1 MWRSLEAALTRFAG
15 RRAAACQ
22 RHAPGRADWWLRLGC
37 AVTPTFAEPFR
48 TLVHLRRS
56 RDDRLGAVAAARAA
70 IDRFPENP
78 DAWMLLGEAYEMA
91 FRQPEALSA
100 YERALAL
107 EERADA
113 ALAAGVLYRRAGR
126 AVEAA
131 ARFARAYAAGAGAEA
146 LWENAAALFAAG
158 DERAA
163 EEALTLWATQVPDGF
178 DRLTE
183 ARAAARAGRRE
194 S

>member
-1 MWRSLEAALTRFAG
+1 MWRSLEAALANFAG

-22 RHAPGRADWWLRLGC
+22 RYAPGRADWWLRLAC
-37 AVTPTFAEPFR
+37 SITPTFAEPFR
-48 TLVHLRRS
+48 ALVHLRRS

-100 YERALAL
+100 YERALSL

-126 AVEAA
+126 AAEAA

-158 DERAA
+158 DEHAA

-178 DRLTE
+178 ERLTE
-183 ARAAARAGRRE
+183 ARAAARAGRRG

>member
-1 MWRSLEAALTRFAG
+1 MWRSLEAALARFAG
-15 RRAAACQ
+15 GRAAACQ
-22 RHAPGRADWWLRLGC
+22 RYAPGRADWWLRLAC
-37 AVTPTFAEPFR
+37 SVTPAFAEPFR
-48 TLVHLRRS
+48 ALVHLRRS
-56 RDDRLGAVAAARAA
+56 RDDRLGAVAAAREA

-100 YERALAL
+100 YERALSL

-126 AVEAA
+126 PAEAA
-131 ARFARAYAAGAGAEA
+131 ARFARAYAAGAGADA

-178 DRLTE
+178 ERLTE
-183 ARAAARAGRRE
+183 ARAAARAGRR

>member
-1 MWRSLEAALTRFAG
+1 MWRSLEAALANFAG

-22 RHAPGRADWWLRLGC
+22 RYAPGRADWWLRLAC
-37 AVTPTFAEPFR
+37 SVTPTFAEPFR
-48 TLVHLRRS
+48 ALVHLRRS
-56 RDDRLGAVAAARAA
+56 RDDRLGAVAAAREA

-100 YERALAL
+100 YERALSL

-113 ALAAGVLYRRAGR
+113 ALVAGVLYRRAGR
-126 AVEAA
+126 PAEAA

-178 DRLTE
+178 ERLTE
-183 ARAAARAGRRE
+183 ARAAARAGRR

>member
-1 MWRSLEAALTRFAG
+1 MVAIS
-15 RRAAACQ
+15 
-22 RHAPGRADWWLRLGC
+22 PSI
-37 AVTPTFAEPFR
+37 TPAFAEPFR
-48 TLVHLRRS
+48 ALVHLRRS
-56 RDDRLGAVAAARAA
+56 RDDRLGAVAAAREA
-70 IDRFPENP
+70 IERFPENP

-100 YERALAL
+100 YERALSL

-126 AVEAA
+126 AADAA

-178 DRLTE
+178 ERLTE

-194 S
+194 G

>member
-1 MWRSLEAALTRFAG
+1 MWRSLEAALANFAG

-22 RHAPGRADWWLRLGC
+22 RYAPGRADWWLRLAC
-37 AVTPTFAEPFR
+37 SITPTFAEPFR
-48 TLVHLRRS
+48 ALVHLRRS
-56 RDDRLGAVAAARAA
+56 RDDRLGAVTAAREA

-100 YERALAL
+100 YERALSL

-126 AVEAA
+126 AAEAA

-178 DRLTE
+178 ERLTE
-183 ARAAARAGRRE
+183 ARAAARAGRR

>member
-1 MWRSLEAALTRFAG
+1 MWRSLEAALARFAG

-22 RHAPGRADWWLRLGC
+22 RYAPGRADWWLRLAC
-37 AVTPTFAEPFR
+37 SVTPAFAEPFR
-48 TLVHLRRS
+48 ALVHLRRS
-56 RDDRLGAVAAARAA
+56 RDDRLGAVAAAREA

-100 YERALAL
+100 YERALSL

-126 AVEAA
+126 AAEAA

-146 LWENAAALFAAG
+146 LWENATALFAAG

-178 DRLTE
+178 ERLTE

>member
-1 MWRSLEAALTRFAG
+1 MWRSLEAALANFAG

-22 RHAPGRADWWLRLGC
+22 RYAPGRADWWLRLAC
-37 AVTPTFAEPFR
+37 SVTPTFAEPFR
-48 TLVHLRRS
+48 ALVHLRRS
-56 RDDRLGAVAAARAA
+56 RDDRLGAVAAAREA
-70 IDRFPENP
+70 IDQFPENP

-100 YERALAL
+100 YERALSL

-126 AVEAA
+126 PAEAA

-178 DRLTE
+178 ERLTE
-183 ARAAARAGRRE
+183 ARAAARAGRR